1 MVEQI
6 YRQPQR
12 SNWRLVLFGSAR
24 GALRDGKCK
33 KALTFMEKN
42 RAHLWKRTALIYIW
56 KRNRLFSALRGGNDD
71 HSFFRVNDRS
81 FSIMNARICNATFV
95 TANTTNAY
103 NNPAGLLNA
112 VS

>member
-1 MVEQI
+1 MASVKK
-6 YRQPQR
+6 R
-12 SNWRLVLFGSAR
+12 SR
-24 GALRDGKCK
+24 
-33 KALTFMEKN
+33 
-42 RAHLWKRTALIYIW
+42 LWKRTALIYGKEPLIYIW